1 MSKVFISTAW
11 KELYQRRWSLIAY
24 SIAALLFLALY
35 VSIFPSFQDQSA
47 KFDELVR
54 SYPKALLEA
63 FNIEQL
69 RLTTIEGFV
78 SVEHFSF
85 VWPLMA
91 MFFGLATAGAAI
103 AGEVDKGTMSFM
115 LSLPIGRTR
124 MFLAKYFSALISIIL
139 FTSFSVMSLIPLAR
153 IMNLSVST
161 PNVLKTTIL
170 SAVFMW
176 AIYCMGLIISSIASE
191 KSTVYFTVGG
201 ILLAMYVVKILSGL
215 VDSLDK
221 LKYTSLFYYYSPDRA
236 LANGQLSVAAFI
248 VFISIAII
256 STFGGLYLFN
266 KRDVNAA

>member
-1 MSKVFISTAW
+1 
-11 KELYQRRWSLIAY
+11 
-24 SIAALLFLALY
+24 
-35 VSIFPSFQDQSA
+35 
-47 KFDELVR
+47 
-54 SYPKALLEA
+54 
-63 FNIEQL
+63 
-69 RLTTIEGFV
+69 
-78 SVEHFSF
+78 
-85 VWPLMA
+85 
-91 MFFGLATAGAAI
+91 
-103 AGEVDKGTMSFM
+103 
-115 LSLPIGRTR
+115 
-124 MFLAKYFSALISIIL
+124 
-139 FTSFSVMSLIPLAR
+139 MSLIPLAR
-153 IMNLSVST
+153 TMNLSVST

-176 AIYCMGLIISSIASE
+176 AVYCMGLIISSIASE

-221 LKYTSLFYYYSPDRA
+221 LKYTSLFYYYSPDRS